1 MWDPLESEF
10 IGRLDE
16 VNAHLAKLGLPTL
29 EKGNATKGNQGLKP
43 REVCKTE
50 GASKANGMNGLH

>member
-16 VNAHLAKLGLPTL
+16 VNAHLAKLGLPAL
-29 EKGNATKGNQGLKP
+29 DKGNATKGNQGLKT
-43 REVCKTE
+43 RKVEGGRVE
-50 GASKANGMNGLH
+50 GAAKTNGVH